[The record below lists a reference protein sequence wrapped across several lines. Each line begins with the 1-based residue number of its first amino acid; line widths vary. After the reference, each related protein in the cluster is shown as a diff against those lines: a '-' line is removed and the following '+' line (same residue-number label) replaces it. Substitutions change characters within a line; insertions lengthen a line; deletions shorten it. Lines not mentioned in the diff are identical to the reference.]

1 MTIDL
6 VLPAVE
12 QLIKLGVSLLI
23 GAIIGWE
30 RETSHKPAGLRTH
43 ILVSMGSTLA
53 TVISVDYFIV
63 DPARIAAGILTGIGF
78 LGAGTIIAA
87 RGNVKGLTTAASLW
101 VVAALG
107 LAVGVGAYAIAILTA
122 IIVLLTL
129 LFIKVE
135 KK

>member
-1 MTIDL
+1 MVDFI
-6 VLPAVE
+6 LPTVD
-12 QLIKLGVSLLI
+12 QLIKIGVSLLI

-30 RETSHKPAGLRTH
+30 REVSHKPAGLRTH

-53 TVISVDYFIV
+53 TLISIDYFSV
-63 DPARIAAGILTGIGF
+63 DPARIASGILTGIGF

-87 RGNVKGLTTAASLW
+87 KGNVRGLTTAASLW

-107 LAVGVGAYAIAILTA
+107 LAVGVGAYTLAIIAA
-122 IIVLLTL
+122 VIVLLTL
-129 LFIKVE
+129 LFIRVE

>member
-1 MTIDL
+1 M
-6 VLPAVE
+6 PK
-12 QLIKLGVSLLI
+12 LIKIGVSLLI

-30 RETSHKPAGLRTH
+30 REVSHKPAGLRTH

-53 TVISVDYFIV
+53 TLISIDYFSV
-63 DPARIAAGILTGIGF
+63 DPARIASGILTGIGF

-87 RGNVKGLTTAASLW
+87 KGNVRGLTTAASLW

-107 LAVGVGAYAIAILTA
+107 LAVGVGAYTLAIIAA
-122 IIVLLTL
+122 VIVLLTL
-129 LFIKVE
+129 LFIRVE